1 MSLSLMERL
10 VKCFQLVS
18 KLLPGMESRKRKE
31 LIRYFILLVL
41 LVLAVLALWPLVRK
55 AVDKLRPIQ
64 KPAPSRLVIC

>member
-1 MSLSLMERL
+1 
-10 VKCFQLVS
+10 
-18 KLLPGMESRKRKE
+18 MESRKRKE

-41 LVLAVLALWPLVRK
+41 LVLAVLPLWPLVRK